1 MGCFKIHLLVFFLL
15 FFFELFLKIILN
27 IYVTIKN
34 KFVDIKFIFKILKK
48 QVKNI
53 SHFQTDIYFT
63 KYHKTVFKTHELPN
77 KV

>member
-1 MGCFKIHLLVFFLL
+1 M
-15 FFFELFLKIILN
+15 
-27 IYVTIKN
+27 IKN

-63 KYHKTVFKTHELPN
+63 KYHKTVFKTHELTN